1 MVSTK
6 LKLPMFYFNVRDF
19 EEPRS
24 QLFADARKVFLKLAQ
39 YSQENTYVGVFFNKA
54 AGLRDCNYI
63 KKRLQNRCFPV
74 KIAKFLR
81 RACSQNTAVGCFYRC
96 SIKKLFRKVPQT
108 SLECNVIEVLFLSRS
123 RPITC
128 NFVKVESPAQV
139 FCCEFC
145 EIYSEQFFAEQV

>member
-24 QLFADARKVFLKLAQ
+24 QLFADVRKMFFKKGFVKLAQ

-81 RACSQNTAVGCFYRC
+81 RAC
-96 SIKKLFRKVPQT
+96 L
-108 SLECNVIEVLFLSRS
+108 
-123 RPITC
+123 
-128 NFVKVESPAQV
+128 
-139 FCCEFC
+139 
-145 EIYSEQFFAEQV
+145 